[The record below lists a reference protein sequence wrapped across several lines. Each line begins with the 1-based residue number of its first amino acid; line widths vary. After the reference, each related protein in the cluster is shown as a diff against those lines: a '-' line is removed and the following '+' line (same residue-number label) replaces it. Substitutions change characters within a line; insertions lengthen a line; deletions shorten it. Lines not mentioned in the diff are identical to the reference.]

1 MRIERVRKLIL
12 ELMNMFSGHVGDYED
27 LKKNPFINEMID
39 EYYDAIMNEILVA
52 LTTAPKEKAPN

>member
-1 MRIERVRKLIL
+1 
-12 ELMNMFSGHVGDYED
+12 MNMFSGHVGDYED